1 MIRLCKHPSQNRC
14 AMLIPCY
21 SLRLWLYRSLGIT
34 LEQDPAGNYNK
45 ATVSNTKKGDVHVV
59 NMEPGK
65 FSKHFYAD
73 YLWSTMQ
80 G

>member
-1 MIRLCKHPSQNRC
+1 MIRRCKYSTQHER
-14 AMLIPCY
+14 AMLTI
-21 SLRLWLYRSLGIT
+21 SDRLRLWLYRSLGIT
-34 LEQDPAGNYNK
+34 LEQDHAGNYNK

-59 NMEPGK
+59 NIEPGK